1 VPGAGAGGQ
10 DLDFVGIIRS
20 LEAFL
25 YELVSWLIFYPRT
38 LWRVIVNPTLMTVY
52 SDEEQDDPAAKRYD
66 DALSPPLLLMLTLIL
81 CYVIETGMGL
91 HMPHSDNPAAKVILG
106 SAQNLLMLRAFVFS
120 TIPLY
125 IAARMLA
132 RKGKPVDRSSLRT
145 PFYAQCYLAAPLVL
159 AFSLTGIFYRLP
171 GYVLATALFAIG
183 GLIWFIWAETV
194 WLARMEALP
203 RTQALL
209 QAAGLVATSVGIG
222 LVMGGALSFALL

>member
-1 VPGAGAGGQ
+1 
-10 DLDFVGIIRS
+10 LDFVAIIRS
-20 LEAFL
+20 LEEFL

-38 LWRVIVNPTLMTVY
+38 LWRVIVNPTLMTIY
-52 SDEEQDDPAAKRYD
+52 SDDEQDDPAPKRYE

-81 CYVIETGMGL
+81 CYVIETAVGL
-91 HMPHSDNPAAKVILG
+91 HVPHSDNPAAKVILG
-106 SAQNLLMLRAFVFS
+106 SAQNLLMLRAVLFS

-132 RKGKPVDRSSLRT
+132 RKGKPIDRSSLRM

-159 AFSLTGIFYRLP
+159 AFSLTGIAYRLP
-171 GYVLATALFAIG
+171 GYVPATVLFAIG

-203 RTQALL
+203 RSRALL
-209 QAAGLVATSVGIG
+209 QAIGLVATSVGIG
-222 LVMGGALSFALL
+222 LAMGAGLGLALL